1 MVTLGLVVAQ
11 FNRAVTE
18 EMEASAREAAA
29 ERDATVVE
37 SVPVP
42 GVYDAP
48 LAADRLARRG
58 DVDAVAVVGAVVTG
72 DTDHDQVIGR
82 ATAAALTDVSLDRD
96 TPVVLG
102 VSGPGMSGAEAR
114 ERVGKG
120 AEAVNAAVEMVEAL
134 P

>member
-1 MVTLGLVVAQ
+1 
-11 FNRAVTE
+11 
-18 EMEASAREAAA
+18 
-29 ERDATVVE
+29 
-37 SVPVP
+37 
-42 GVYDAP
+42 
-48 LAADRLARRG
+48 
-58 DVDAVAVVGAVVTG
+58 VAVVGAVVTG

>member
-1 MVTLGLVVAQ
+1 MTRIGIVVAE
-11 FNRAVTE
+11 FNASVTG
-18 EMEASAREAAA
+18 EMEEAALA
-29 ERDATVVE
+29 AASDNGATVVE
-37 SVPVP
+37 TLHVP
-42 GVYDAP
+42 GTYDAP
-48 LAADRLARRG
+48 LAADRLARRE

-82 ATAAALTDVSLDRD
+82 ATAGALTDVSLDRD